1 MSKCGKPPLDSNG
14 EARINLWSGG
24 LGGVYDHAY
33 QSFGY
38 HIKEV
43 SLLKVWGGCYAERS
57 WGEVCNYIALRLTS
71 TLDKVPFESEQ
82 LAMWPLFSF
91 FHPLFPSLDH
101 GKLSYCFSFDI

>member
-43 SLLKVWGGCYAERS
+43 SLLKVWGGAMLKGP
-57 WGEVCNYIALRLTS
+57 GEKYVIT
-71 TLDKVPFESEQ
+71 
-82 LAMWPLFSF
+82 
-91 FHPLFPSLDH
+91 
-101 GKLSYCFSFDI
+101 